1 MTYPNAAA
9 GLKTVYQAKLVGL
22 ISIVLVFFPIIQVF
36 AAAALLVA
44 GILTLISLY
53 QCRKD
58 DSGYRTAFALVIVQL
73 VTNLLSR
80 FIPSITGTI
89 FLLATDVL
97 GLASLYF
104 VYTTTNRLLKT
115 VGAEERITDRGV
127 AVWRINVIC
136 TVIIMVCQLFQM
148 IPNEALMIFAFVVTL
163 IACIAQIVGDIMYI
177 LFPRDAC
184 RTLESHVPPEMH
196 VDQIM

>member
-9 GLKTVYQAKLVGL
+9 GLKTMYQAKLVGL
-22 ISIVLVFFPIIQVF
+22 ISIVPVFFPIIQVF

-44 GILTLISLY
+44 DILTLIGLY

-58 DSGYRTAFALVIVQL
+58 DSGCRTAFTLVIVQL

-80 FIPSITGTI
+80 FIPGIIGTI

-136 TVIIMVCQLFQM
+136 TVIIMVCQLLQM

-177 LFPRDAC
+177 LFLRDAC
-184 RTLESHVPPEMH
+184 RALESYVPPEMH